1 VATTT
6 RSRSEAW
13 RGQLARATT
22 EAADC
27 ASLLETT
34 QEYVRMNG
42 NHQYDIHLNGEWVR
56 VPGVTQ
62 INGHLDK
69 PALPYWAAGEQLAQD
84 IETAWRLR
92 TDPVAIERLS
102 QVTERSGFEEVFKSV
117 AGRVKAFLKAGDK
130 AKDLGHEVHA
140 LIEHNLKAS
149 LGVTLDYPD
158 VSDEALYIY
167 SGFEK
172 WAKSVALRPVA
183 MEQKICSTSLLFA
196 GTLDCLAYVN
206 DRLAVL
212 DWKTSKKAVKEP
224 YDEHILQNIAYR
236 RAAEELG
243 LPPLTGWVVY
253 VPKVAGVE
261 IQAFEIQADP
271 EKTMK
276 AFLGLR
282 AVHEWLGK

>member
-1 VATTT
+1 V
-6 RSRSEAW
+6 
-13 RGQLARATT
+13 ATT

-27 ASLLETT
+27 AQVLDTT

-42 NHQYDIHLNGEWVR
+42 RHQYDVLLEGTWTR

-69 PALPYWAAGEQLAQD
+69 PGLPWWAAKEQLAED

-102 QVTERSGFEEVFKSV
+102 LVTDRSGFEEVFRGV

-140 LIEHNLKAS
+140 LIDHYLKAQM
-149 LGVTLDYPD
+149 GEAVTEPE
-158 VSDEALYIY
+158 VSDSALYVY
-167 SGFEK
+167 AGFER
-172 WAKSVALRPVA
+172 WAQEVGLRPVR
-183 MEQKICSTSLLFA
+183 MEQRICSVRHGYA
-196 GTLDCLAYVN
+196 GTLDLLGYVE
-206 DRLAVL
+206 DRLGIV
-212 DWKTSKKAVKEP
+212 DWKTSKKPVTEP
-224 YDEHILQNIAYR
+224 YPEHVLQNVAYR

-243 LPPLTGWVVY
+243 LPPLAGWLVY
-253 VPKVAGVE
+253 IPKFAGGE
-261 IQAFEIQADP
+261 IQVFPVEADS
-271 EKTMK
+271 EKTMA

-282 AVHEWLGK
+282 AVHVWLGEKD